1 MGHSGSRSR
10 CTVEPR
16 NGIGDSRPHESRN
29 TTPAAHGVLCLK
41 HTSSTTYHASVK
53 LAAVPPCRRA
63 FTSYHCPSECSA
75 VAVVLSA
82 QQDVSQTS
90 TSGHYMAAAIT
101 SGLHELKKSGIV
113 PDGFPEA
120 RHPKVLSKLTCMCKP
135 PVDFACFW
143 ACASHAC
150 TSQTRPDQP
159 KLGFWCSIAL
169 ILMPWD

>member
-53 LAAVPPCRRA
+53 LAAVPPCFHLLSLSVRMQCCCSGA
-63 FTSYHCPSECSA
+63 EC
-75 VAVVLSA
+75 
-82 QQDVSQTS
+82 VSQTS

-159 KLGFWCSIAL
+159 KLGLWCSIAL